1 MEVFLTFSTVTW
13 NILADA
19 YIKPG
24 RYDHVPPSALLPGP
38 RRALL
43 LRQLLAFGADLYC
56 LQEVEPDAFSAIG
69 EALGPDYEGCYEQ
82 KHERP
87 EGCAIFLRKASFE
100 LARREVLH
108 FRHIEPGYDHVALI
122 AMLAHTSGRR
132 LALVSTHLRWQ
143 PESTEKERHLGRNQL
158 LEILERRAA
167 LRQEWPTWLVCGDL
181 NATSD
186 SVVLRAAKEQGLEL
200 SCRALRPWDTT
211 NIGGRM
217 RKLDYLLYSPDE
229 LVPSPRP
236 LPRLQRDTP
245 MPSAEHA
252 SDHLPLCVDYRWVA
266 SS

>member
-43 LRQLLAFGADLYC
+43 LRQLLQFDADLYC
-56 LQEVEPDAFSAIG
+56 LQEVEPDAFAAIG
-69 EALGPDYEGCYEQ
+69 EALGAGYEGLYEQ
-82 KHERP
+82 KHNKP
-87 EGCAIFLRKASFE
+87 DGCAIFFRKGTFSLLE
-100 LARREVLH
+100 REGLH

-122 AMLAHTSGRR
+122 ALLVHDSGHR

-143 PESTEKERHLGRNQL
+143 PESTAKEIHLGRNQL

-167 LRQEWPTWLVCGDL
+167 LRPKWPTWLVCGDF
-181 NATSD
+181 NALSD
-186 SVVLRAAKEQGLEL
+186 GVVLQAAKEQGLEL

-217 RKLDYLLYSPDE
+217 RKLDYLLYGQGE

-245 MPSAEHA
+245 MPSSEHA
-252 SDHLPLCVDYRWVA
+252 SDHLPLCVDYQFLKGA
-266 SS
+266 